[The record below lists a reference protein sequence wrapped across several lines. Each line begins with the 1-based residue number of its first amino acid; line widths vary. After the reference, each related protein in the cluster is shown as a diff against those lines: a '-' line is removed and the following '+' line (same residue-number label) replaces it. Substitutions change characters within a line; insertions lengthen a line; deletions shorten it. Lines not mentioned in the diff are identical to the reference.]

1 MRFILAAAL
10 SLLLAAPAF
19 AQPAEHPAIARLRA
33 LLPAPTTL
41 AFDSAAP
48 LAADPDG
55 VRMSGVR
62 LVRPDETLRIAEL
75 ELEGLT
81 ETGVG
86 RAVLRGV
93 MTQDGDDTLRI
104 ARVEIERLRHTPQP
118 GGGRPMPLEFHLE
131 SLVIEGLEA
140 AGEPRVAIQ
149 RLALRDYGAGR
160 GGTLAMEGL
169 SVANIPQSPV
179 QGMTLARFTMAG
191 FDLAALMDAAVRQV
205 APPTPPAGR
214 QSFGFQQLLLTGP
227 NGVALG
233 GAAGLLIEADTLANM
248 AGTMRFALRGVRVE
262 NSPLTAQF
270 LDAMGLRQLDASLTF
285 EAAYEPTAG
294 RVTMPALALGVQEIG
309 AIALGLTFDG
319 WTPEAAERRDPAAII
334 LRDARLRYV
343 DEGLY
348 ARAVRAQARQTRAT
362 EDQVRQQHAQLL
374 GQFLSMANAPPGML
388 QLRDSLVALVRRQ
401 ARGVEI
407 ALRPAQPVPFPQI
420 TATGQ
425 QGPAPL
431 IRLLGLSA
439 APVR

>member
-1 MRFILAAAL
+1 MRLAIAVALAAIMAL
-10 SLLLAAPAF
+10 PAF
-19 AQPAEHPAIARLRA
+19 AQTAEHPAIARLRA

-55 VRMSGVR
+55 VRLSGVR

-86 RAVLRGV
+86 RAVMRGV
-93 MTQDGDDTLRI
+93 MTQDGNDTLRI
-104 ARVEIERLRHTPQP
+104 ARVEIERLRHTPAP
-118 GGGRPMPLEFHLE
+118 GGGRPMPLEFGLE

-149 RLALRDYGAGR
+149 RIALRDYGAGR
-160 GGTLAMEGL
+160 SGTLSLEGL
-169 SVANIPQSPV
+169 TVANIPQSPV
-179 QGMTLARFTMAG
+179 QGMTLARFTLAG

-205 APPTPPAGR
+205 PPPNPPAGR
-214 QSFGFQQLLLTGP
+214 LSMGFQQLLLTGP
-227 NGVALG
+227 GGVALG
-233 GAAGLLIEADTLANM
+233 GAAGLLVEADTLANM

-262 NSPLTAQF
+262 NSPMTAQF
-270 LDAMGLRQLDASLTF
+270 LDALGLRQLDASLTF

-309 AIALGLTFDG
+309 AIALGVTIDG
-319 WTPEAAERRDPAAII
+319 WTPEASQRGDAAAMI

-348 ARAVRAQARQTRAT
+348 ARALRAQAQQMRST
-362 EDQVRQQHAQLL
+362 EDQVRQQHVQLL
-374 GQFLSMANAPPGML
+374 GQLLSMQNAPPGMQ
-388 QLRDSLVALVRRQ
+388 QLRDALVALVRRQ

-407 ALRPAQPVPFPQI
+407 TLRPAQPVPWPQI
-420 TATGQ
+420 AATGQ

-431 IRLLGLSA
+431 IRLLGLGA